1 VIRAGVHSDTGQN
14 AANALD
20 DTDHGGCD
28 PGRHRPD
35 RDVVMLLIV
44 HVVGSMVCVMLAMLI
59 RKQRL
64 GRPTFVL
71 GLPCSFLRNGWDAR
85 RLPFPH
91 RGSHLLGLNNQLSVD
106 RRTVVRGGV
115 TLTTQQIN
123 SVHVRA
129 TPQPRQLL
137 AVPSCK
143 SGNHPGSIIH
153 HSKKKKLNHE
163 SRTAS
168 PLISFSFRTRAV

>member
-1 VIRAGVHSDTGQN
+1 MLLLSNEPRRPLALFLLFNKPHHPLCVVVVRKVRAIEIQVPPLLLRSIAVGVRAVVVALVIRAGVHSDTGQN

-64 GRPTFVL
+64 GHPTFVL

-91 RGSHLLGLNNQLSVD
+91 RGSHLLVLNNQ
-106 RRTVVRGGV
+106 
-115 TLTTQQIN
+115 
-123 SVHVRA
+123 
-129 TPQPRQLL
+129 
-137 AVPSCK
+137 
-143 SGNHPGSIIH
+143 
-153 HSKKKKLNHE
+153 
-163 SRTAS
+163 
-168 PLISFSFRTRAV
+168 